1 MNVNELAA
9 QFHIFDI
16 SFYQLNLFSFMLGMT
31 FAFFNQ
37 GLFGRNIGKWVFLYY
52 GSLAG
57 WYFLLYYNATHVAK

>member
-1 MNVNELAA
+1 MNVSE
-9 QFHIFDI
+9 FHIFDI

-52 GSLAG
+52 AGLAG
-57 WYFLLYYNATHVAK
+57 WYFLLYYNATHAK